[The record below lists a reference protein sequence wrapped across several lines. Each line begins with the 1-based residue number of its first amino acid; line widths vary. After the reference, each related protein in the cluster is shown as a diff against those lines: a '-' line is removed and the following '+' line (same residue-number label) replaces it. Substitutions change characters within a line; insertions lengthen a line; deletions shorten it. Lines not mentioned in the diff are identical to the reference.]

1 MKTYNFE
8 EYIKVLKDSKLF
20 KTFSDESL
28 NMLLQSISCKIT
40 SYYSEDVIFSEGEKC
55 TNLSIILSGEIEI
68 QKLEPSGKVL
78 TVSNLHEGEV
88 FGENLLFGDRNF
100 YPMDVISK
108 KQSTVLHISK
118 DYVEKLCTT
127 NTDFLNTLLRT
138 LSNKAVAL
146 SSKLKQI
153 GLKSLRQK
161 ICDFIYISYKKTGSN
176 KIKLNMSKKDWADK
190 LGVQRPSLSRELMKM
205 KEEQIIDYDKDHI
218 YVLNLEA
225 LKDTLNS

>member
-1 MKTYNFE
+1 MHIK
-8 EYIKVLKDSKLF
+8 EYAPVLKHCKLL
-20 KTFSDESL
+20 KSFSDQDLME
-28 NMLLQSISCKIT
+28 LLKSSFCKIN
-40 SYYSEDVIFSEGEKC
+40 SYGEEDILFSEGEKC
-55 TNLSIILSGEIEI
+55 NNLSIILKGEIEI

-88 FGENLLFGDRNF
+88 FGENLLFGDRNA

-108 KQSTVLHISK
+108 KPSKVLHISK
-118 DYVEKLCTT
+118 DYVQKLCITH
-127 NTDFLNTLLRT
+127 TDFLNTLLNT

-161 ICDFIYISYKKTGSN
+161 ICDFLYINYKKTGDS

-205 KEEQIIDYDKDHI
+205 KEEEILDYDKDYI
-218 YVLNLEA
+218 YILDLEA
-225 LKDTLNS
+225 LEDILNS